1 MSADNV
7 RILSYTRPAMKRYI
21 RLGAIILTVV
31 TVSFPV
37 VPWIDTASACNLA
50 CLQRREQELKRQAA
64 AAQSEAKRQA
74 LIKQRAEVRALEAG
88 ENINVVED
96 QLAETSQGLQGVID
110 SVAITT
116 QTIANLESQ
125 LRLLRDQQAA
135 LLRRL
140 QVLRG
145 GMSND
150 LLLFSD
156 RSFSDDEQLQAQFSV
171 LKRSVANLTAKA
183 DAARVEAENQR
194 LALVS
199 QQNELQSLRD
209 QQTAQYESLVA
220 FRNQQAAL
228 ANNAEATLDRLDAQ
242 AEAALRQAA
251 QIEAQIQAEIARII
265 AQRENGTL
273 QNGSRVS
280 AGQRIGSMGS
290 TGFSTGPHLH
300 FEVRG
305 HKTAVNP
312 RTYNSNVSMRWP
324 VNNVIVTQEFGRTA
338 WSHWYTGGIHTGI
351 DLGGSFGT
359 PLYAAAAGTIVYRDT
374 GNSGYGRYAVQF
386 ADNGLVLIYGH
397 MAR

>member
-1 MSADNV
+1 
-7 RILSYTRPAMKRYI
+7 MKRYI
-21 RLGAIILTVV
+21 RLSAILLTVA
-31 TVSFPV
+31 TVCFPV
-37 VPWIDTASACNLA
+37 LPQSAVACDLA
-50 CLQRREQELKRQAA
+50 CLQKKEQDLKKQAA

-74 LIKQRAEVRALEAG
+74 LIKQRAEVKAQEAG
-88 ENINVVED
+88 ANIDTVEG
-96 QLAETSQGLQGVID
+96 QLAETSEGLEGVIG

-183 DAARVEAENQR
+183 DAAKAEAEAQR

-209 QQTAQYESLVA
+209 QQAAQYESLVA

-228 ANNAEATLDRLDAQ
+228 ASNAEVALDRLDDQ

-251 QIEAQIQAEIARII
+251 QIEAAIQAEIARII
-265 AQRENGTL
+265 ASQQNGTL

-300 FEVRG
+300 FEVRANN
-305 HKTAVNP
+305 TAVNP
-312 RTYNSNVSMRWP
+312 RTYINNGSLRWP
-324 VNNVIVTQEFGRTA
+324 VSNVIVTQEFGRTP
-338 WSHWYTGGIHTGI
+338 WSGWYAGGIHTGI

-359 PLYAAAAGTIVYRDT
+359 PIYAATSGTIVYRDT
-374 GNSGYGRYAVQF
+374 GNSGYGRYAVEF
-386 ADNGLVLIYGH
+386 ADNGLILIYGH